1 MAATALSSLS
11 IDPAKNGKYPITISE
26 QLLGEFGRE
35 TRQNALLHFNH
46 KPKLS
51 NGPHQTTITPSQAHS
66 DNACNLSI
74 KVDSDDNGYSY
85 TGPQR
90 GSEACALIYD
100 PKSRTLTLDK
110 ISTEFTFNLHATP
123 TNRSSKALASQY
135 PHLPTGD
142 SEPESISDES
152 LDANDPSTGAD
163 VNNPYDYRHF
173 LKRRRTSSP
182 EPLPSTPL
190 VPESPPRHAPIRHK
204 PKPKPRPNRPQ
215 QKRVPSPP
223 PREEADADNE
233 DSDDGGLIIELDPE
247 AKPRR
252 FNPAFTHDI
261 RNGPISLTSAASS
274 VSPAVSVS
282 SDEDEDVEQLSL
294 EPNVGTALTPG
305 EGVEEEEEEEEEEAE
320 AREPEYDDEG
330 SLEAELEQALESQ
343 AEGEEGGGVQVYGN
357 GVALNGLGVHGVRT
371 EMPVNPIVDE
381 SSSESEEE

>member
-1 MAATALSSLS
+1 M
-11 IDPAKNGKYPITISE
+11 
-26 QLLGEFGRE
+26 
-35 TRQNALLHFNH
+35 
-46 KPKLS
+46 
-51 NGPHQTTITPSQAHS
+51 
-66 DNACNLSI
+66 
-74 KVDSDDNGYSY
+74 
-85 TGPQR
+85 
-90 GSEACALIYD
+90 
-100 PKSRTLTLDK
+100 
-110 ISTEFTFNLHATP
+110 
-123 TNRSSKALASQY
+123 
-135 PHLPTGD
+135 
-142 SEPESISDES
+142 
-152 LDANDPSTGAD
+152 
-163 VNNPYDYRHF
+163 
-173 LKRRRTSSP
+173 
-182 EPLPSTPL
+182 
-190 VPESPPRHAPIRHK
+190 
-204 PKPKPRPNRPQ
+204 
-215 QKRVPSPP
+215 
-223 PREEADADNE
+223 
-233 DSDDGGLIIELDPE
+233 IIELDPE

-305 EGVEEEEEEEEEEAE
+305 EGVEEEEEEEEAE